1 MIIEIA
7 RLSHGERELEGE
19 CPASILEIPAD
30 AELARVE
37 SPVRYSLTASIAG
50 TELLVSGLLEVDMS
64 FICSRCGVRFGATI
78 REGAFVVTQEIVDF
92 TAHVDLT
99 EEARE
104 ATLLA
109 FPTHPL
115 CRTDCRGLCAH
126 CGVNL
131 NQRACT
137 CMPDPDARWN
147 SLDNLKLN

>member
-7 RLSHGERELEGE
+7 RVGRGDVELEGE
-19 CPASILEIPAD
+19 CPASVLDIPAD
-30 AELARVE
+30 SDTAVE
-37 SPVRYSLTASIAG
+37 SPLRYCLNAIMAG
-50 TELLVSGLLEVDMS
+50 NELIVTGLLEVDMT
-64 FICSRCGVRFGATI
+64 FVCSRCGVRFTTTV
-78 REGAFVVTQEIVDF
+78 REGAFSATREIVDF

-115 CRTDCRGLCAH
+115 CRTDCKGLCAH

-131 NQRACT
+131 NQRACK
-137 CMPDPDARWN
+137 CRPDTDARWN
-147 SLDNLKLN
+147 GLDHLKLN